1 MINYVNEV
9 MWNKIS
15 LAEAEI
21 RIMDI
26 LEDEDYMKLLSKEEQ
41 DSYYT
46 QEKSIEQMMHM
57 EREDYMTQN
66 GYRLRYKSINERIIH
81 YWEKIDK

>member
-1 MINYVNEV
+1 

>member
-1 MINYVNEV
+1 

-26 LEDEDYMKLLSKEEQ
+26 LEDEDYVKLLSKEEQ
-41 DSYYT
+41 DSYYA

-57 EREDYMTQN
+57 EIEDYMAQN
-66 GYRLRYKSINERIIH
+66 GYKLRYKSINERVIH